1 MKVTL
6 RKTKTGGYS
15 VYVAKKDLEATI
27 LERDR
32 AELWGSTIL
41 LDNGW
46 RLELP
51 AMPAETPLPVTVE
64 ARKLGDRGEHGVG

>member
-6 RKTKTGGYS
+6 RRSKTGGYS
-15 VYVAKKDLEATI
+15 VYVAKKDLEAAI
-27 LERDR
+27 VERDSE
-32 AELWGSTIL
+32 ALWGSTVV

-51 AMPAETPLPVTVE
+51 QMPADTPLPLTVE
-64 ARKLGDRGEHGVG
+64 ARKLGDAP